1 MHLQKIANSWRVK
14 GIHIYPR
21 ISFEKFLDRTCE
33 KLKINKEGKK
43 IYYIVKYDP
52 NVLLDLE
59 DDEDV
64 KDLVLHSN
72 EFACVYIVHSAREE
86 CVQEEMVGAK
96 NSNCCISREALCD
109 TKLLDG
115 FASRCVEREVKPL
128 ESQYH
133 RASVKPPIQVT
144 YDRIKKKKKRGV

>member
-1 MHLQKIANSWRVK
+1 MDLRKIANSWRVK

-21 ISFEKFLDRTCE
+21 ISFEKSLDRTCE

-43 IYYIVKYDP
+43 IYNIVKYDP
-52 NVLLDLE
+52 IVLLDLE

-86 CVQEEMVGAK
+86 CVQEEMV
-96 NSNCCISREALCD
+96 CDAL
-109 TKLLDG
+109 
-115 FASRCVEREVKPL
+115 KPGVPL
-128 ESQYH
+128 TTRQLAEFLWMSGN
-133 RASVKPPIQVT
+133 PTPIMK
-144 YDRIKKKKKRGV
+144 IG